1 MTKLCIQAL
10 GDDCPG
16 VSIAESFSGIVLRFR
31 LLHNSVY
38 RNPALGMRAVASCAC
53 GKAFLFRMRFES
65 PSPFL
70 RCCTLI
76 SEGAL
81 KATTHGPRISRQ
93 ALSLIFPVCWFF
105 LPTTSPPLTVSDLP
119 SLDGPPRDPMDAP
132 IEILF
137 RILHNLKC
145 LAAILCS
152 WGFDI
157 FSDWS
162 QCPLLSLFVA
172 VQGCRKGKLL
182 M

>member
-70 RCCTLI
+70 RCCT
-76 SEGAL
+76 
-81 KATTHGPRISRQ
+81 
-93 ALSLIFPVCWFF
+93 FPG
-105 LPTTSPPLTVSDLP
+105 L
-119 SLDGPPRDPMDAP
+119 
-132 IEILF
+132 
-137 RILHNLKC
+137 
-145 LAAILCS
+145 
-152 WGFDI
+152 WGMRAVKV
-157 FSDWS
+157 
-162 QCPLLSLFVA
+162 FVA
-172 VQGCRKGKLL
+172 SVMETLDL
-182 M
+182 